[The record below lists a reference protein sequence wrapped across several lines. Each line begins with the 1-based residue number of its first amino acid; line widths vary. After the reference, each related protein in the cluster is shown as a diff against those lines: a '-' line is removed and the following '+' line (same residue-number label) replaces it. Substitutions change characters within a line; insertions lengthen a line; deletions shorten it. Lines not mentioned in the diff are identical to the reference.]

1 MHNLDKVSCFPKKCP
16 FLLLNVLISLA
27 LTVESIIIGVFFS
40 GIELLLEEKVEKSSD
55 FHLKLAF
62 VTLSVIK
69 KVSGY

>member
-1 MHNLDKVSCFPKKCP
+1 M
-16 FLLLNVLISLA
+16 NVLISLA
-27 LTVESIIIGVFFS
+27 WTVESIIVGFFFS